1 MMQRIDV
8 VIPVYNEAHV
18 LEASVR
24 TLHAFLAAHVPQPCT
39 VVIADNASTDGTLAC
54 ARELAAD
61 LPGLRVLRLEEK
73 GRGRALRTAWLASDA
88 DVLSYMDVDLSTD
101 LAAFPRLVSPIVE
114 GRADMAI
121 GSRLM
126 PGARVR
132 RQLRRELLSRG
143 YNLTVRGLVGTAI
156 TDAQCGFKAISA
168 GLAHR
173 LLPRVVDHGWF
184 FDTELLLLAEHTG
197 ERIVQVP
204 VDWVEDT
211 DSRVDIL
218 ATVMADLRGL
228 QRVRRSFRTAGAAP
242 AAAAHDDPDLRG
254 GRRGGTE
261 WAVGEVL
268 SCSPAEPRVTAGRP
282 APRRGPNGL
291 GA

>member
-61 LPGLRVLRLEEK
+61 
-73 GRGRALRTAWLASDA
+73 S
-88 DVLSYMDVDLSTD
+88 
-101 LAAFPRLVSPIVE
+101 
-114 GRADMAI
+114 
-121 GSRLM
+121 
-126 PGARVR
+126 
-132 RQLRRELLSRG
+132 
-143 YNLTVRGLVGTAI
+143 
-156 TDAQCGFKAISA
+156 QCGFKAISA

-254 GRRGGTE
+254 GRRGGTG

-268 SCSPAEPRVTAGRP
+268 SCSPTEARVVAGRP